1 MDQPTGKFDRISINP
16 QIMNGQ
22 PCIRGMRFTVKRL
35 LTALATYPSHAE
47 LTNEFPE
54 IEEEDIKQA
63 LAYAAQSVDD
73 KIILL
78 DGTGR

>member
-1 MDQPTGKFDRISINP
+1 
-16 QIMNGQ
+16 
-22 PCIRGMRFTVKRL
+22 MRFTVKRL

-54 IEEEDIKQA
+54 IEEEDIRQA